1 MFLNYRK
8 KYFFKPKNEKSLIL
22 KVYHSPGYENLFF
35 KLITYF
41 AMIVKKI
48 LLIDDDETS
57 NYLVESTL
65 RETFQDISVT
75 KLTDGLDGLHYL
87 KSLVAHK
94 MELPDFIF
102 LDLLM
107 PTIDGFDF
115 LSNLKKSKIDV
126 PVFVLTA
133 NLKNHIIIKLDNY
146 KIVDIIEKPL
156 TTEKITNALNKLLI
170 ISAK

>member
-1 MFLNYRK
+1 
-8 KYFFKPKNEKSLIL
+8 
-22 KVYHSPGYENLFF
+22 
-35 KLITYF
+35 
-41 AMIVKKI
+41 MIVKKI
-48 LLIDDDETS
+48 LLIDDDDTS

-65 RETFQDISVT
+65 RETFQDIAVT
-75 KLTDGLDGLHYL
+75 KLTDGLEGLHYL
-87 KSLVAHK
+87 ENLVIQK
-94 MELPDFIF
+94 KELPDFVF

-115 LSNLKKSKIDV
+115 LAQLKQSKIDV

-156 TTEKITNALNKLLI
+156 TTEKITNALNELLI
-170 ISAK
+170 ISTK